1 MKMYKTIKIKKKSIN
16 EISLRQALYWIDEK
30 FTWDLQEAD
39 EFWKIVLSGPAEDI
53 EKEYSLLNSS
63 INDYILRYNL
73 SKDSYTTRENI
84 IKNALSKIANNG

>member
-30 FTWDLQEAD
+30 FTWDLQEVD

-84 IKNALSKIANNG
+84 IKNALLKISNNG

>member
-1 MKMYKTIKIKKKSIN
+1 MNKTINKNIKIKKKSIN

-53 EKEYSLLNSS
+53 EKEVMIMLEDLMKYRDTIEAN
-63 INDYILRYNL
+63 
-73 SKDSYTTRENI
+73 KDVLI
-84 IKNALSKIANNG
+84 PDVHWNGSRKKVQTI